1 MKITFFTVLFM
12 LLLSCNS
19 TNKAK
24 LTEEV
29 KASIENK
36 FDQQATATGTVYEI
50 QSLDL
55 TETEQNNYIGILET
69 IENGESFTYELDVVT
84 DGDSFVWKI
93 IE

>member
-1 MKITFFTVLFM
+1 MKTTFFALCILF
-12 LLLSCNS
+12 LISCNRP
-19 TNKAK
+19 NKAR

-29 KASIENK
+29 KASIATK
-36 FDQQATATGTVYEI
+36 FDQQVTATGTVYEI

-55 TETEQNNYIGILET
+55 TETEKNNYVGILET

-93 IE
+93 VE

>member
-69 IENGESFTYELDVVT
+69 IENGESFTYELDVVV

>member
-1 MKITFFTVLFM
+1 MKTTFFTICVLFLM
-12 LLLSCNS
+12 SCNRP
-19 TNKAK
+19 NKAR

-29 KASIENK
+29 KASIASK
-36 FDQQATATGTVYEI
+36 FDQQATETGTVYEI

-55 TETEQNNYIGILET
+55 TETEKNNYVGILET

-93 IE
+93 VE